1 MAKLVDI
8 NGLTYFWS
16 KLKAKFISGVKVNGT
31 KITPASDMTVDIPL
45 ASTSGAG
52 AMSSSDK
59 EKLDAIGDSTTIV
72 KSISNAPAYTS
83 TAGDM
88 YETTTEYNGT
98 NHRIN
103 TRSITYTTADNKT
116 HTFTYLDTVYKV
128 ATASTTSGGV
138 IISGKSGLMAHTDK
152 NKLDALPTASEL
164 TTSLNA
170 KADKDELALKA
181 PLASPSLTGTPT
193 APTATSGTNTT
204 QIATTAFVQS
214 TVSSAISG
222 ITDVYTY
229 KGSKATYAQL
239 PSSGNTIGDVWN
251 VEEEYTDKTTQKVY
265 PAGTNWAWNGSSWDA
280 LGGEIIL
287 VTNSEIDTI
296 VAS

>member
-31 KITPASDMTVDIPL
+31 AITPASDMTVDIPL

-59 EKLDAIGDSTTIV
+59 AKLDAIGDSTTIV
-72 KSISNAPAYTS
+72 KSISNAAAYTS

-103 TRSITYTTADNKT
+103 TRSVTYTTADNQT

-128 ATASTTSGGV
+128 ATASTSSGGV

-152 NKLDALPTASEL
+152 NKLDALPTASDL
-164 TTSLNA
+164 TTLLNA
-170 KADKDELALKA
+170 KADLE
-181 PLASPSLTGTPT
+181 SPSLTGTPT
-193 APTATSGTNTT
+193 APTATSGTSTT

-239 PSSGNTIGDVWN
+239 PSSGNTVGDVWN

-287 VTNSEIDTI
+287 VTNGEIDTI